1 MLDGV
6 AVAEFAGSPR
16 QSFVRRQLP
25 FQDGDRDLREA
36 VVRDVGAS
44 IYTNALAIRR
54 FLSVDVA

>member
-6 AVAEFAGSPR
+6 AVAEFAGRPR
-16 QSFVRRQLP
+16 QSFVRGELP
-25 FQDGDRDLREA
+25 FQHGDRDLREA

-44 IYTNALAIRR
+44 VYRNALAIRR

>member
-36 VVRDVGAS
+36 VVRDVGAPVYRNTLTTS
-44 IYTNALAIRR
+44 R